1 MFGMIARHL
10 AGAVAALLVFVA
22 QGIVAYV
29 GLLVYAVITDA
40 GLGGQLAG
48 PFLVLLASG
57 LGVAL
62 VPLVFVPAGLAG
74 EAATKGGRLPLK
86 LLIASAV
93 AAVLAT
99 IYVAVLAAATDVP
112 TVTTVL
118 TCLGAVVAVLA
129 PTTVY
134 VGVAHGVLHT
144 SSIWRRLQASASAVR
159 RI

>member
-1 MFGMIARHL
+1 MIGMIARHL

-112 TVTTVL
+112 TVRTVL
-118 TCLGAVVAVLA
+118 TCLGGVVAVLA

-134 VGVAHGVLHT
+134 VAHGVLHT